1 MLQIDVATKH
11 GMIMEN
17 IVIDETAR
25 VNATVAMSDFEWSI
39 LEEVVSWIHTKESN
53 FTVDMTTK
61 DAIIAYW
68 DERLN

>member
-1 MLQIDVATKH
+1 
-11 GMIMEN
+11 MEN

>member
-1 MLQIDVATKH
+1 
-11 GMIMEN
+11 MIMEN

>member
-1 MLQIDVATKH
+1 
-11 GMIMEN
+11 MEN

-25 VNATVAMSDFEWSI
+25 VNATAAMSDFEWSI
-39 LEEVVSWIHTKESN
+39 LEEVVSWIHTKEFN

>member
-1 MLQIDVATKH
+1 MK
-11 GMIMEN
+11 MEN
-17 IVIDETAR
+17 FVIDETAR